1 MNYKI
6 DILAKNNLVEYLIHV
21 YENNN
26 MDVPEQLK
34 EKNIKL
40 SQDREK
46 IVGELSE
53 VLETLGEFD
62 ENTNL
67 QLTMQTKQMVNG
79 KYLFNLTVK

>member
-1 MNYKI
+1 M
-6 DILAKNNLVEYLIHV
+6 AKNNLVEYLIHV